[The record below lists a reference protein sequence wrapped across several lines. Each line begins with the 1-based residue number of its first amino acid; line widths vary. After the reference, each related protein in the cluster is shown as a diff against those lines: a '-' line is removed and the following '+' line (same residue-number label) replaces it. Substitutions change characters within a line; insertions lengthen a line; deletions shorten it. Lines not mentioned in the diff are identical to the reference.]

1 MLFSHAM
8 PTIRIG
14 EADIHYREAGSG
26 SDVVVL
32 LHAFPLHSEM
42 WAPQL
47 AALAG
52 RFRVIAPDFR
62 GLGRSHPAP
71 AASTMD
77 LLANDVIFLLR
88 QLGIRRAAVAGL
100 SMGGYV
106 ALELYRRAPGLV
118 RGLALCDT
126 RATPDTEAQRSTR
139 EAYARSAME
148 RGLPFVADDFA
159 PRLLRPDPD
168 PGTLAAVRRIILG
181 GTPEGVAAAQRGM
194 GLRPDSVPTLPLV
207 TCPTLIA
214 IGALDQLTPFGE
226 AQRMAQ
232 TVRGSLLLRIPNAG
246 HLPNLEAPAPFSAA
260 LSRFFAA
267 LPADAS
273 RVEEPQL
280 PG

>member
-1 MLFSHAM
+1 MLLVTPM

-14 EADIHYREAGSG
+14 EAEIHYREAGSG
-26 SDVVVL
+26 SDVVLL

-62 GLGRSHPAP
+62 GLGRSRPAP
-71 AASTMD
+71 ATSTMA
-77 LLANDVIFLLR
+77 LLADDVIFLLR
-88 QLGIRRAAVAGL
+88 QLGVRRAAVAGL

-126 RATPDTEAQRSTR
+126 KATPDSEAQRSNR
-139 EAYARSAME
+139 EVYARNALE
-148 RGLPFVADDFA
+148 RGLSFVADDFA
-159 PRLLRPDPD
+159 PRLLRPDAD
-168 PGTLAAVRRIILG
+168 PATVAAVARIILG

-194 GLRPDSVPTLPLV
+194 ALRPDSVPTLPLV

-232 TVRGSLLLRIPNAG
+232 TVRGSLLLRIPGAG
-246 HLPNLEAPAPFSAA
+246 HLANLEAPAAYNAA

-267 LPADAS
+267 LPRDVP
-273 RVEEPQL
+273 RVEEPEL
-280 PG
+280 AG